1 MYLNLLLAFALLT
14 ALLFAVPVRW
24 KAPITAVVT
33 AILSVAAAVPAV
45 KALASGTTTEITRM
59 QGPVFGEES
68 IAVDPLS
75 GLFLI
80 IIAVTSVAAVLYSCG
95 YMKHYYGKKPPV
107 QFSLHYTAFAALV
120 ASMMM
125 VVTSS
130 GGFSFLFGW
139 EMMTIAS
146 FLLILFDAQRP
157 EVLRAALTYLI
168 MMHVGFV
175 FLVAGFAG
183 IDAVCGSAGFD
194 CLPRCYASRHTL
206 SLFVIF
212 LIGFGMKAGIFPM
225 HVWLPEAHPA
235 APSHVSALMSGVM
248 IKTGVYGV
256 IRVAGAIT
264 EVGQLHTGGIILL
277 AAGIVTGLWGAVQA
291 AAQNDAKRLLAYS
304 SMENVG
310 IIFIALGVA
319 ALGAGA
325 DDPVVASI
333 ALCGALLHTFNHS
346 LFKSLLY
353 FGTGNLYS
361 QMHTTLLDRFGGTAK
376 RMPVTA
382 ALFLLATAA
391 ICALPPLNGFAGE
404 FLIYLGMLDSVSNG
418 VNVLYAAGGITA
430 LALIGGIVL
439 LAFAKLFGVVFLGTP
454 RHRSVHSVTEVDGL
468 RLASMAIP
476 AAGIVLAGLL
486 PQYAVRMVSAA
497 AAEFSPAAVY
507 LVEANVA
514 PTLTRVSLTAFLLII
529 AVALLYTVN
538 VRAQRR
544 RTLSHGPTWG
554 CGFTAPDTRMQYTGE
569 SFAEG
574 LESLASTFNSDIVEG
589 RVVDKGE
596 IFPPAVRN
604 YNVRHKDRVG
614 RLFSAWWI
622 EMLRLINQRIMRLRT
637 GKINNYIF
645 FALMFLVLIF
655 VLSLFNII

>member
-1 MYLNLLLAFALLT
+1 MYLNLFLAFALL
-14 ALLFAVPVRW
+14 AAVIFAIPVRW
-24 KAPITAVVT
+24 KAWA
-33 AILSVAAAVPAV
+33 AAAAVTATAAAAIFV
-45 KALASGTTTEITRM
+45 GAKVLATGQTAEIVAM
-59 QGPVFGEES
+59 QGPLFGPEA
-68 IAVDPLS
+68 IIVDPLS
-75 GLFLI
+75 ALFLI
-80 IIAVTSVAAVLYSCG
+80 IIAITSVAAALYACS
-95 YMKHYYGKKPPV
+95 YMKGYYGRKSSA
-107 QFSLHYTAFAALV
+107 QFSIHFLSLAALV
-120 ASMMM
+120 LSMMM

-130 GGFSFLFGW
+130 GGFSFLLGW
-139 EMMTIAS
+139 ELMTITS

-183 IDAVCGSAGFD
+183 IDAVCGTAGFD
-194 CLPRCYASRHTL
+194 ALPYCYASRHTL

-212 LIGFGMKAGIFPM
+212 LIGFGMKAGLFPM

-235 APSHVSALMSGVM
+235 APSHVSAVMSGVM

-264 EVGQLHTGGIILL
+264 EVDQLHTAGIILL

-310 IIFIALGVA
+310 IIFIVLGVA

-333 ALCGALLHTFNHS
+333 ALCGALLHTLNHS

-353 FGTGNLYS
+353 FGAGNLYS
-361 QMHTTLLDRFGGTAK
+361 QMHTTLLDHFGGAAK

-382 ALFLLATAA
+382 ALFLLAAAA

-418 VNVLYAAGGITA
+418 VNVLYAAGGIVA

-439 LAFAKLFGVVFLGTP
+439 LAFAKLFGVVFLGTA
-454 RHRSVHSVTEVDGL
+454 RHHKAERITEADGL

-476 AAGIVLAGLL
+476 AAGIILAGLL
-486 PQYAVRMVSAA
+486 PQYVVRVAAAA
-497 AAEFSPAAVY
+497 AAEFTPAAVY
-507 LVEANVA
+507 LVDADLV
-514 PTLTRVSLTAFLLII
+514 PTLTRVSLTAWLLII
-529 AVALLYTVN
+529 VIALLYTVK

-544 RTLSHGPTWG
+544 RIVSHGPTWG

-655 VLSLFNII
+655 ILSLLNII